1 MKSLLSLA
9 LLAALSAGPAYA
21 ACTYP
26 KAPDKVPDGNTATLQ
41 DMLESQKAVKQFDAE
56 VTSYQGCLEA
66 EHKAALAADATLTE
80 EQKAERAKIV
90 AQIPTGRL
98 GSPDE
103 IAYAVSFFVNEE
115 AAWVTGAN
123 LSING
128 GHYMGW

>member
-1 MKSLLSLA
+1 MA
-9 LLAALSAGPAYA
+9 EAPPPAVILLAALSAGPAYA

-90 AQIPTGRL
+90 AQKH
-98 GSPDE
+98 
-103 IAYAVSFFVNEE
+103 N
-115 AAWVTGAN
+115 AAADDAQAAADKLNAQIRVYKEKN
-123 LSING
+123 KK
-128 GHYMGW
+128 

>member
-41 DMLESQKAVKQFDAE
+41 DMLDSQKAVKQFDAE

-90 AQIPTGRL
+90 AQKH
-98 GSPDE
+98 
-103 IAYAVSFFVNEE
+103 N
-115 AAWVTGAN
+115 AAADDAQAAADKLNAQIRVYKEKN
-123 LSING
+123 KK
-128 GHYMGW
+128 